1 MKRTVVYWNTKDTRR
16 KAEVRKALG
25 ITCET
30 VNRESE
36 YNGDYERLI
45 PYVEEGLI
53 TIRTKENEEIRRKK
67 VCVNTIKSKPEHGK
81 KIGCSG
87 RTRKV

>member
-1 MKRTVVYWNTKDTRR
+1 MKRTVIYWNTNDARR

-25 ITCET
+25 IACES
-30 VNRESE
+30 VNKESE
-36 YNGDYERLI
+36 YYGDHERLI

-67 VCVNTIKSKPEHGK
+67 VCFHPIKGQPEHGE
-81 KIGCSG
+81 KIGCRSG
-87 RTRKV
+87 KRKV